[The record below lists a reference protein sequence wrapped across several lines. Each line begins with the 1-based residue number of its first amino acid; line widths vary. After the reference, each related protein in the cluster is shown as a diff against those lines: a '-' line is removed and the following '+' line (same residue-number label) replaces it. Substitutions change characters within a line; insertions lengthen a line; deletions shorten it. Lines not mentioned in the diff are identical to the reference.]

1 MLEHFKK
8 GISIIRFA
16 FGAGYHTGS
25 KIEAGLKRGL
35 LWWLAGRLRKLSVQ
49 EITEPEE
56 GHWQWGWGRLGRNRL
71 S

>member
-1 MLEHFKK
+1 MENETRKVGLCQLVKGLKDHEFGIYPDSRGEMLEHFKK

-35 LWWLAGRLRKLSVQ
+35 
-49 EITEPEE
+49 
-56 GHWQWGWGRLGRNRL
+56 
-71 S
+71 